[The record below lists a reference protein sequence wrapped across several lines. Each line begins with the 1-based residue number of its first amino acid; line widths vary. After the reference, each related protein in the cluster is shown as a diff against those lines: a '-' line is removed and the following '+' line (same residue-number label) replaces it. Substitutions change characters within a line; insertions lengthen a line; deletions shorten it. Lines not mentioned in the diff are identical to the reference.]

1 MLADVAGHGLLE
13 VVDRAEHTALQS
25 LLGQCSK
32 EAFDGVDPG
41 SRGRDEVEHPSW
53 MAFEPGAHLGIFV
66 GRVVV
71 GNGVDQLPA
80 GTARLMALRKRMNS

>member
-1 MLADVAGHGLLE
+1 MLADVAGDGLLE

-41 SRGRDEVEHPSW
+41 CRGRDEVEHHRGWRSSQ
-53 MAFEPGAHLGIFV
+53 ARTLGCLWV
-66 GRVVV
+66 
-71 GNGVDQLPA
+71 A
-80 GTARLMALRKRMNS
+80 